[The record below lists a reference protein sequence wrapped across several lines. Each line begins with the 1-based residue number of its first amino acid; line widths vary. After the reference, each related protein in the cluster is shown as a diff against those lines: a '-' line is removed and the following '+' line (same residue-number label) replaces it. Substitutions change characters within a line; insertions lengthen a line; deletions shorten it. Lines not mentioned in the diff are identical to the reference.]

1 MEGQIKSLIL
11 SLLIVIILLSLMFKN
26 YKIGIIGAI
35 PITITALISF
45 GIMGFLDIPL
55 NTTTA
60 LLSSIA
66 IGIGIDYAV
75 HFIEQYRLNAKK
87 SDNKLLVAQ
96 KTMAHA
102 GRAISFNAL
111 IVIAGFL
118 VLLFSVFPP
127 NRELGALVSLNMFT
141 SLIGTVT
148 IMLVLL
154 KMSNIYFKK
163 NNK

>member
-1 MEGQIKSLIL
+1 
-11 SLLIVIILLSLMFKN
+11 MFKN
-26 YKIGIIGAI
+26 IKIGLIGSV
-35 PITITALISF
+35 PIVITALISF
-45 GIMGFLDIPL
+45 GIMGFLGIPL

-75 HFIEQYRLNAKK
+75 HFLEQFRHNASTTDDK
-87 SDNKLLVAQ
+87 LVAAQ
-96 KTMAHA
+96 ITMAHS
-102 GRAISFNAL
+102 GKAIIFNA
-111 IVIAGFL
+111 IVVIAGFL

-141 SLIGTVT
+141 SFVGTLT

-154 KMSNIYFKK
+154 YMSNIYFKK
-163 NNK
+163 NKNK